1 MELNK
6 TNKNNFW
13 NSHTFDDFEQI
24 AFLKDVHSYE
34 ISSVCFLKDG
44 RIASSSGDQKALIY
58 NKITFKIEI
67 IIKETKR
74 IKYMNITKDGILI
87 ICLDGTFLNLYEI
100 NGKKYKNIQ
109 TIRPYTLIDDIIGK
123 FGSSYC
129 ILKFRELKNGDL
141 VFLVWGYALC
151 FYRKKK
157 KSKKYSYLQKY
168 TEKNI
173 NENITDLIEL
183 NNNQYIICFQYHK
196 MVQFLDM
203 NSKKITNIIHYDFS
217 FSSFKDNMILMNE
230 NDLFLLGKDKIAIL
244 DIQKKE
250 IIKEI
255 KLDGEGFL
263 SSMYKLSYNI
273 LLAGYWNNYIEQIEY
288 DEIKK
293 EFKVISRTKKKEFEH
308 SVLYE
313 TSSIA
318 IFKNNLIVAPY
329 DNKLG
334 NSSLVIYKYKNE

>member
-44 RIASSSGDQKALIY
+44 RIASSSGDKNALIY

-67 IIKETKR
+67 IIKETKG
-74 IKYMNITKDGILI
+74 ICYMNTTKDGILI

-109 TIRPYTLIDDIIGK
+109 TIKPYTLIYDIIGK
-123 FGSSYC
+123 FDNSYC

-141 VFLVWGYALC
+141 VFFVWGYALC

-168 TEKNI
+168 TEKNK

-183 NNNQYIICFQYHK
+183 NNNQYIICFKYEH
-196 MVQFLDM
+196 MIQFLDM
-203 NSKKITNIIHYDFS
+203 NSKKIIKIIKWDF
-217 FSSFKDNMILMNE
+217 FSYFKNNMILMNE
-230 NDLFLLGKDKIAIL
+230 NDLFLLGKNKIAIL

-255 KLDGEGFL
+255 KLNGEGHL

-273 LLAGYWNNYIEQIEY
+273 LLTGYWRNYIQQLEY

-308 SVLYE
+308 SDLYE